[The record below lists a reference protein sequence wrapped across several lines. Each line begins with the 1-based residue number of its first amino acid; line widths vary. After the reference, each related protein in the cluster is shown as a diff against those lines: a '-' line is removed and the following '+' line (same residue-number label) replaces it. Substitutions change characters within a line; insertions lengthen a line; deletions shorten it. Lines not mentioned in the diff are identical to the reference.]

1 MCFQRRRTQMH
12 ISAQF
17 SPSSLKP
24 SLILCVPEGSQAE
37 QCDHTAW
44 EQGRGT
50 APRDELSSKAETGN
64 WEKRKW
70 LGNQKVFRGPLAK
83 EMILILTNDELMLMT
98 SLSIYIHLLLQP
110 ICQVLTVIP
119 TAFWDVYSP
128 RLTVKSKTSSRSENK
143 TIGDEVKC

>member
-24 SLILCVPEGSQAE
+24 SLIQCVPEGSQAE
-37 QCDHTAW
+37 QCDRTAW

-50 APRDELSSKAETGN
+50 APRDELSSTAETGN

-70 LGNQKVFRGPLAK
+70 LRNQRVFWGPLAK
-83 EMILILTNDELMLMT
+83 EMILILTNDELMGMT
-98 SLSIYIHLLLQP
+98 SLSIYSSAFTAHLSSPLCHTNSIL
-110 ICQVLTVIP
+110 
-119 TAFWDVYSP
+119 DVNSP
-128 RLTVKSKTSSRSENK
+128 RLTVKSKTSSRCENK
-143 TIGDEVKC
+143 TMGEEVKC